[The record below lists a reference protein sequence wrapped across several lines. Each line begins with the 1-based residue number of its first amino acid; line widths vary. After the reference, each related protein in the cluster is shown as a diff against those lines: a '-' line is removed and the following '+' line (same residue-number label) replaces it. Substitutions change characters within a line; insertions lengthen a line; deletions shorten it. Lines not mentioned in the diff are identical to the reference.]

1 MLEGGCTLNIEKV
14 LLGLKP
20 QVFSAA
26 AKFLMAE
33 ATTRSTGR
41 SKSCWREFRRRRLEA
56 QSTSNQHLCQPKFKR
71 IIPPSF
77 ISSGRRARPRGRG
90 GAGKGDGVEGV
101 RGRVV

>member
-1 MLEGGCTLNIEKV
+1 MNIEKV

-41 SKSCWREFRRRRLEA
+41 SKSCWREFRRRRFEA
-56 QSTSNQHLCQPKFKR
+56 QSPSHPLLGQPKSKR
-71 IIPPSF
+71 SNPPSF
-77 ISSGRRARPRGRG
+77 KSSRLRARTRGRG

-101 RGRVV
+101 RGRVG